1 MKRIQ
6 VILFIL
12 ILLIAVFTRFYRL
25 GEIPM
30 GIHADEASQG
40 YNAYSLLKTGKDMYG
55 KLFPILFRANG
66 SYQPPVYTYLTIVP
80 IFLFGNTVS
89 SVRFVSALAGLLLV
103 GVTFLFV
110 YLFGIGKKE
119 DKITQALIASVV
131 LAISPWSIHFSRLA
145 IEGNLVVVFFVL
157 GLLLALLSLK
167 KKWFFVFACLVFA
180 FTTHVYYTERITSIL
195 FMAVFVLF
203 NRKIFLKQKKEV
215 LIGLVVFVLVMIPH
229 LVISE
234 SGALT
239 KRLSEVGYIK
249 DINNVDGGLIN
260 KTTFLTGKF
269 ADHYFSYFSPKN
281 LFFDPGQ
288 DLGRTSQDLAV
299 FYPWFFIFALAGV
312 RYLLQYNS
320 ETMTKLLALV
330 IVIGPLPASIT
341 GDPFYPLRVL
351 TYLWGITL
359 VVSYGFNYFWNWF
372 GLKRI
377 RMLTVS
383 LILFYSILHFY
394 ISYFA
399 TSKYASSPDL
409 SYSYIKLVDELSK
422 YKDKK
427 VFIDF
432 SGRAWGVGIR
442 LAYLLKADPTKTQ
455 DNLSSQLGTPY
466 YSGDVNAWETFRIDN
481 ITIEPINWLEICGGD
496 VIVVGDRYSIS
507 ENQIKDHKMKL
518 EFVVKNAVYEDVLFG
533 YLASGKCSEPQNR

>member
-1 MKRIQ
+1 MKRIR
-6 VILFIL
+6 VILFTL

-40 YNAYSLLKTGKDMYG
+40 YNAYSLLKTGRDMYG
-55 KLFPILFRANG
+55 KSFPILFRANG

-80 IFLFGNTVS
+80 VFLFGNTVS
-89 SVRFVSALAGLLLV
+89 SVRFVSALAGSLLV

-110 YLFGIGKKE
+110 YLFGIGKRE
-119 DKITQALIASVV
+119 DKIKQALIASVI

-145 IEGNLVVVFFVL
+145 IEGNLVVVFFIL
-157 GLLLALLSLK
+157 GLLLASLSLR
-167 KKWFFVFACLVFA
+167 KKWFFVLACLVFA
-180 FTTHVYYTERITSIL
+180 FTTHVYYTERITSI
-195 FMAVFVLF
+195 FFTAVFVLL
-203 NRKIFLKQKKEV
+203 NKKVFLKRKKEV
-215 LIGLVVFVLVMIPH
+215 LIGFVVFVLVMIPH
-229 LVISE
+229 LVISG

-239 KRLSEVGYIK
+239 KRLSEVGYVK
-249 DINNVDGGLIN
+249 DINNVDGGMAS
-260 KTTFLTGKF
+260 KTTFLAGQF
-269 ADHYFSYFSPKN
+269 VNHYFSYFSPRN

-288 DLGRTSQDLAV
+288 DLGRTSPDLAV

-312 RYLLQYNS
+312 RYLSQYHS

-351 TYLWGITL
+351 TYLWGVTL
-359 VVSYGFNYFWNWF
+359 VVSYGFNYFWDWF
-372 GLKRI
+372 GLKKLRLPAI
-377 RMLTVS
+377 C
-383 LILFYSILHFY
+383 LILFCSILHFY

-399 TSKYASSPDL
+399 TSKYAPSPDL
-409 SYSYIKLVDELSK
+409 SYSYIKLVDKLPE

-432 SGRAWGVGIR
+432 SGRTWGVGVR
-442 LAYLLKADPTKTQ
+442 FAYLLKADPSKTQ
-455 DNLSSQLGTPY
+455 ENLSSQLGTPY
-466 YSGDVNAWETFRIDN
+466 YSGNVNAWETFRIDN
-481 ITIEPINWLEICGGD
+481 VTIEPINWLEICGGN

-518 EFVVKNAVYEDVLFG
+518 EFTIKNALNEDVLFG
-533 YLASGKCSEPQNR
+533 YSASGECSEPQN